1 MSRRKIYRGRNR
13 EHEIPITKL
22 KKKHMERCDGSG
34 HQNTHRSN
42 RHGWVL
48 FCFVFLCE
56 RLKIREKKRRKKK
69 TYTLSVLWTAFSP
82 VLAFSTWQSPYKGPL
97 QHFFH
102 FRHIFLSLISFWA
115 ILIKEVQ
122 KGVLWNRYILSWTL
136 SPLWVRMIPW
146 IVKSSL
152 INCFRFRKHMMQIW
166 K

>member
-69 TYTLSVLWTAFSP
+69 STLFLFCGQLSHRCWLSAPGNRLIRVHYNTSFISGISFSP
-82 VLAFSTWQSPYKGPL
+82 SSASEQYSLRKCKRVCCEIG
-97 QHFFH
+97 
-102 FRHIFLSLISFWA
+102 IF
-115 ILIKEVQ
+115 
-122 KGVLWNRYILSWTL
+122 
-136 SPLWVRMIPW
+136 
-146 IVKSSL
+146 
-152 INCFRFRKHMMQIW
+152 
-166 K
+166 